1 MSGNSRNGR
10 KGQSGRFLLGVT
22 IIFLFAALL
31 MAGCTSQKAVVVA
44 PNDTVKVHYTAS
56 LASDGTQFESSLNG
70 TPIEFV
76 AGSGRV
82 IPGFDNAV
90 IGMSVGQNK
99 TVTVPADQAYGP
111 KRQDLIITTE
121 KTGALADYQPKPG
134 TITYITVTLPDG
146 SVGRFPI
153 IASNETT
160 VTVDMNH
167 PLAGQDLVFNIQMV
181 DIVKK

>member
-1 MSGNSRNGR
+1 MSLNNRNGKIR
-10 KGQSGRFLLGVT
+10 LSGRFFLGIS
-22 IIFLFAALL
+22 IIFLFTALL
-31 MAGCTSQKAVVVA
+31 LAGCTTQKPVVAA
-44 PNDTVKVHYTAS
+44 PNDTVKIHYTAA
-56 LASDGTQFESSLNG
+56 LASNGQQFESSLNG

-76 AGSGRV
+76 AGSGMV
-82 IPGFDNAV
+82 IKGFDNAV

-99 TVTVPADQAYGP
+99 VVTVPSDQAYGP

-121 KTGALADYQPKPG
+121 KTGPLADYQPKPG
-134 TITYITVTLPDG
+134 TVTYITVPLPDG

-153 IASNETT
+153 IASNDTT

-167 PLAGQDLVFNIQMV
+167 PLAGQDLVFNITLV